1 MQVYINFGGLPS
13 WLAIAPLKR
22 IIAETGVAID
32 WQPMLGNLG
41 NVASANVKAGE
52 EDPLADYK
60 ARRAAARSR
69 AKAREL
75 ERMCET
81 LELSPQLGSRKI
93 DPLFLALG
101 LLWAREKT
109 DGAGQMTFVETAF
122 TQTYR
127 TSAEPSAE
135 SVAGVTE
142 VLKLAG
148 VDADGFAA
156 FCEAERESLKASR
169 ETTLQKSVL
178 NAPAFILEEEV
189 FNGREHLPLIEWI
202 LKGRTGT
209 PPV

>member
-1 MQVYINFGGLPS
+1 MEVYINFGGLPS

-22 IIAETGVAID
+22 IVSETGITID

-52 EDPLADYK
+52 EDPLAEYK

-81 LELSPQLGSRKI
+81 LELSPELGSRKI
-93 DPLFLALG
+93 DPSFLSLG
-101 LLWAREKT
+101 LLWAKEKV
-109 DGAGQMTFVETAF
+109 DAEGQMAFVEVAF

-127 TSAEPSAE
+127 ASADIE
-135 SVAGVTE
+135 SVAGVAE
-142 VLKLAG
+142 VLQLAAI
-148 VDADGFAA
+148 DTEGFVE
-156 FCEAERESLKASR
+156 FCEAQLEALEASR

-189 FNGREHLPLIEWI
+189 FNGREHLPLIEWM
-202 LKGRTGT
+202 LKGREGT